1 MGRALPSYYP
11 RARARAHDLGTTG
24 IEPQGALAHALGLGL
39 VGPAA
44 AVRRLVGFDPA
55 CAVRP
60 LPLALSVRLPPSAG
74 SWALTPPAPYV
85 GVGLAPKSKL

>member
-1 MGRALPSYYP
+1 MISARQGSSPRVPSP
-11 RARARAHDLGTTG
+11 TPL
-24 IEPQGALAHALGLGL
+24 ALASSVRLPPSAGSWASTFA
-39 VGPAA
+39 PAG
-44 AVRRLVGFDPA
+44 AVRPLPW
-55 CAVRP
+55 P